1 MKDTLAVL
9 LAGGAGERLYPLTR
23 DRAKPAVTFGGIYRI
38 IDVTLSNCIN
48 SDLRH
53 VYILTQYKALSL
65 NRHIREGWNIVARDL
80 GEFVEILPP
89 MKRVSENWYLGTA
102 DAVYQNI
109 YSIGSEQPKHVLIL
123 SGDHIY
129 KMNYDRM
136 LRQHLDSGADVT
148 LATILIEPE
157 ETYRFGVVEID
168 RNSRVT
174 GFQEK
179 PQQTDLRSPY
189 NPRMVSGSMGVYL
202 FNTDVLI
209 PVLLKDAED
218 PNSSHDFGHDILPKM
233 VDEYRVQSYN
243 FVDENKKEALYW
255 RDVGTLEAYY
265 EANMDVVSV
274 SPVFNLYDNE
284 WPIRTHQRQYPPAK
298 FVFNE
303 PERLGPAL
311 DSIISNGCIV
321 SGGVVRRSL
330 LSPDV
335 RVNSYSEVDDSIVF
349 SHVNIGRHCRIK
361 RAIIDRDVHIPEG
374 TVIGYDPEADR
385 QRYFVTDT
393 GITVVTRDYSL
404 FESPVAVDYFTSEEQ
419 WIRAECRLRAGI
431 FAFGNGLIRSAS
443 ILAGPR
449 TCPKNE
455 APPTTLRSCPA

>member
-1 MKDTLAVL
+1 MKDTLGVL

-48 SDLRH
+48 SDLRK

-109 YSIGSEQPKHVLIL
+109 YSIGAEQPKHVLVL

-129 KMNYDRM
+129 KMDYSRM
-136 LRQHLDSGADVT
+136 ERQHLESGADVT

-157 ETYRFGVVEID
+157 ETHRFGVVDVD
-168 RNSRVT
+168 REGRIV

-179 PQQTDLRSPY
+179 PQVTDIRSPY
-189 NPRMVSGSMGVYL
+189 DPRMVSGSMGVYL

-218 PNSSHDFGHDILPKM
+218 PTSSHDFGHDILPRM
-233 VDEYRVQSYN
+233 VDEYRVYSYN
-243 FVDENKKEALYW
+243 FIDENKKEALYW
-255 RDVGTLEAYY
+255 RDVGTLEAFY
-265 EANMDVVSV
+265 EANMDLVAV
-274 SPVFNLYDNE
+274 SPVFNLYDSS

-298 FVFNE
+298 FVFSDPN
-303 PERLGPAL
+303 RTGTAV
-311 DSIISNGCIV
+311 DSIVSSGCIL
-321 SGGVVRRSL
+321 SGGAVRNSV

-335 RVNSYSEVDDSIVF
+335 RVNSYCEVDDSIIF
-349 SHVNIGRHCRIK
+349 SHVNIGRHCRIR

-374 TVIGYDPEADR
+374 TIIGYDTEADR
-385 QRYFVTDT
+385 QRYFVTES

-404 FESPVAVDYFTSEEQ
+404 FESPVAVDYFTSE
-419 WIRAECRLRAGI
+419 
-431 FAFGNGLIRSAS
+431 
-443 ILAGPR
+443 
-449 TCPKNE
+449 
-455 APPTTLRSCPA
+455 